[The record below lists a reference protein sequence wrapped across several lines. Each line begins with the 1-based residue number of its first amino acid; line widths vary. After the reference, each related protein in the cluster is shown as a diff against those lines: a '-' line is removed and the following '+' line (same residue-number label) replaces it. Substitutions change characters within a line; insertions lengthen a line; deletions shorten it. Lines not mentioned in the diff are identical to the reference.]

1 MLSSRALITY
11 ILLMLPFSS
20 MAKSVVLGAMEYPP
34 YYGRGLKNFGPLIEI
49 VVESYRHS
57 GYEVEI
63 VFLPFARAMYLS
75 KAGEIDGVVGAWYS
89 QERSES
95 LLYSMPM
102 IDNKV
107 GFFKRKGEDITY
119 KDFNDLKQQG
129 YRLGSVNG
137 YMLPAGLLESG
148 ITIYNVSREDQLL
161 KILRGKRVDLVVLD
175 QGAARYA
182 LKQPR
187 LSGVEN
193 KVEWMEPTLER
204 NPQYLVISKK
214 AARAAEKL
222 KAFNQ
227 GYKFLTESGEVRK
240 ILSDHGLSPQKF
252 Q

>member
-11 ILLMLPFSS
+11 ILLMLPFLS

-63 VFLPFARAMYLS
+63 VFLPFARAIYLS

-89 QERSES
+89 KERAES
-95 LLYSMPM
+95 LLYSTPM
-102 IDNKV
+102 IDNQV
-107 GFFKRKGEDITY
+107 GFFKRAGEEIAY
-119 KDFNDLKQQG
+119 KDFSDLKRQG

-148 ITIYNVSREDQLL
+148 ITIYYVSREDQLL

-175 QGAARYA
+175 KGAAQYA

-187 LSGVEN
+187 LSGVGN
-193 KVEWMEPTLER
+193 NVEWMDPTLER
-204 NPQYLVISKK
+204 NPQHLIISKK
-214 AARAAEKL
+214 TAQADEKMD
-222 KAFNQ
+222 AFNR
-227 GYKFLTESGEVRK
+227 GYKFLIESGAVKK
-240 ILSDHGLSPQKF
+240 ILSDHGLSPQKI